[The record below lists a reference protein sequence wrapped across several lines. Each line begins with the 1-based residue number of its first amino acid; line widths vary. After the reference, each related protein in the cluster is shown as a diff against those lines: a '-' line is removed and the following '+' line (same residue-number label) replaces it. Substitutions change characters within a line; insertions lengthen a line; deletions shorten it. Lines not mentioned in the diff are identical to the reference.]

1 MGKINYQ
8 GPDAGSGL
16 ETHDANEALQVKSL
30 VRQ

>member
-1 MGKINYQ
+1 MAKINYQ

-30 VRQ
+30 VKQ